1 MMRRGRTYHYTGYTR
16 AGALAEGRLQ
26 ATSLDEAIEMLWERG
41 LTPLETREDGAPTSE
56 RWGRLE
62 LLARRKPSRR
72 DVASF
77 TREFATLAQSEIPL
91 DDALRIVSEQ
101 SGTTRMQPVIASLL
115 EAVLDGA
122 HLSDAMARHPEAF
135 QDDYVNMARV
145 GEASG
150 NMASVFGELADLLER
165 RLDLAGRLA
174 SALVYP
180 SVLIVMALASIIVVM
195 GVLVPNLAPI
205 FAESGKPMPV
215 MVALIVRMRETWP
228 LIVTVALVMGMG
240 AFGIGATMLRSN
252 QMRRAAD
259 RILLG
264 LPLAGTL
271 SGEQNFARFSRTLG
285 SLLRTGVPMLPALA
299 SARSAVRNRHIG
311 SSLEAS
317 LETVR
322 DGQSLGRA
330 LLGRPGIPRVALR
343 MIMVGEE
350 TGKLD
355 QMLLR
360 TASVLEQQSQRRI
373 ERLMT
378 LLTPALTIAI
388 AGLVGGLMLT
398 VMNAIF
404 SVNELA
410 LQ

>member
-1 MMRRGRTYHYTGYTR
+1 MMQRARTYRYTGYTR
-16 AGALAEGRLQ
+16 SGAITEGRLQ
-26 ATSLDEAIEMLWERG
+26 AISLEEAIEMLWERG
-41 LTPLETREDGAPTSE
+41 LTPLETREDGAQASE
-56 RWGRLE
+56 RWWRLK
-62 LLARRKPSRR
+62 LLSPRKPSRR

-77 TREFATLAQSEIPL
+77 TREFATLAQSDIPL

-150 NMASVFGELADLLER
+150 NMARVFGELADLLER
-165 RLDLAGRLA
+165 RLDLAGRLT

-195 GVLVPNLAPI
+195 GVLVPNLAPM
-205 FAESGKPMPV
+205 FADSGRSMPT

-240 AFGIGATMLRSN
+240 AFGMGATMLRSN
-252 QMRRAAD
+252 HMRRAAD

-355 QMLLR
+355 EMLLR
-360 TASVLEQQSQRRI
+360 TAFVLEQQSQRRI

-398 VMNAIF
+398 VMNAIL

>member
-1 MMRRGRTYHYTGYTR
+1 MMQRARTYRYTGYTR
-16 AGALAEGRLQ
+16 AGAITEGRLQ
-26 ATSLDEAIEMLWERG
+26 AISLEEAIEMLWERG
-41 LTPLETREDGAPTSE
+41 LTPLETREDGARASE
-56 RWGRLE
+56 RWWRLE
-62 LLARRKPSRR
+62 LLSPRKPSRR

-77 TREFATLAQSEIPL
+77 TREFATLAQSDIPL

-150 NMASVFGELADLLER
+150 NMARVFGELADLLER
-165 RLDLAGRLA
+165 RLDLAGRLT

-195 GVLVPNLAPI
+195 GVLVPNLAPM
-205 FAESGKPMPV
+205 FAESGRSMPT

-240 AFGIGATMLRSN
+240 AFGMGATMLRSN
-252 QMRRAAD
+252 HLRRAAD

-271 SGEQNFARFSRTLG
+271 SAEQNFARFTRTLG

-355 QMLLR
+355 EMLLR
-360 TASVLEQQSQRRI
+360 TAFVLEQQSQRRI

-398 VMNAIF
+398 VMNAIL

>member
-1 MMRRGRTYHYTGYTR
+1 MMQRARTYRYTGYTR
-16 AGALAEGRLQ
+16 SGAITEGRLQ
-26 ATSLDEAIEMLWERG
+26 AISLEDAIEMLWERG
-41 LTPLETREDGAPTSE
+41 LTPLETREDGAQASE
-56 RWGRLE
+56 RWWRLK
-62 LLARRKPSRR
+62 LLSPRKPSRR

-77 TREFATLAQSEIPL
+77 TREFATLAQSDIPL

-150 NMASVFGELADLLER
+150 NMARVFGELADLLER
-165 RLDLAGRLA
+165 RLDLAGRLT

-195 GVLVPNLAPI
+195 GVLVPNLAPM
-205 FAESGKPMPV
+205 FADSGRSMPT

-240 AFGIGATMLRSN
+240 AFGMGATMLRSN
-252 QMRRAAD
+252 HMRRAAD

-355 QMLLR
+355 EMLLR
-360 TASVLEQQSQRRI
+360 TAFVLEQQSQRRI

-398 VMNAIF
+398 VMNAIL

>member
-1 MMRRGRTYHYTGYTR
+1 MQRARTYHYIAYTR
-16 AGALAEGRLQ
+16 GGALAEGRLQ
-26 ATSLDEAIEMLWERG
+26 ATSLDDAIEMLWERG
-41 LTPLETREDGAPTSE
+41 LTPFETREDGAPSSE
-56 RWGRLE
+56 RWWRHE
-62 LLARRKPSRR
+62 LLSPRKPSRR

-77 TREFATLAQSEIPL
+77 TREFATLAQSDIPL

-101 SGTTRMQPVIASLL
+101 SGTTRMRPVIASLL
-115 EAVLDGA
+115 EAVLDGQ

-135 QDDYVNMARV
+135 QDEYVNMARA

-150 NMASVFGELADLLER
+150 EMARVFGELADLLER
-165 RLDLAGRLA
+165 RLDLAGRIT

-180 SVLIVMALASIIVVM
+180 CVLIVVALASITVIM

-205 FAESGKPMPV
+205 FSESGRSMPV
-215 MVALIVRMRETWP
+215 MVALVVRLREAWP
-228 LIVTVALVMGMG
+228 LVLTAGAVMGIG
-240 AFGIGATMLRSN
+240 ALGIGATILRSN
-252 QMRRAAD
+252 HLRHAAD
-259 RILLG
+259 RILLRV
-264 LPLAGTL
+264 PLAGTL
-271 SGEQNFARFSRTLG
+271 SAEQNFARFTRTLG
-285 SLLRTGVPMLPALA
+285 SLLRTGVSMLPALA

-311 SSLEAS
+311 SGLEGT
-317 LETVR
+317 LESVR

-330 LLGRPGIPRVALR
+330 LSGRPGIPRVALR
-343 MIMVGEE
+343 MITVGEE

-355 QMLLR
+355 EMLLR
-360 TASVLEQQSQRRI
+360 TAIVLEQQSQRRI

-388 AGLVGGLMLT
+388 AGLVGGLILT

>member
-1 MMRRGRTYHYTGYTR
+1 MMRRARTYRYTGYTR
-16 AGALAEGRLQ
+16 AGAITEGRL
-26 ATSLDEAIEMLWERG
+26 EAISLEEAVEMLWERG
-41 LTPLETREDGAPTSE
+41 LTPLETREDGARASGP
-56 RWGRLE
+56 WWRLDV
-62 LLARRKPSRR
+62 LSSRKPSRR

-77 TREFATLAQSEIPL
+77 TREFATLAQSDIPL

-150 NMASVFGELADLLER
+150 NMARVFGELADLLER
-165 RLDLAGRLA
+165 RLDLAGRLT

-195 GVLVPNLAPI
+195 GVLVPNLAPM
-205 FAESGKPMPV
+205 FAESGRSMPT

-240 AFGIGATMLRSN
+240 AFGIGTTMLRSN

-259 RILLG
+259 RILLE

-317 LETVR
+317 LETIR

-355 QMLLR
+355 EMLLR
-360 TASVLEQQSQRRI
+360 TAFVLEQQSQRRI

-398 VMNAIF
+398 VMNAIL

>member
-1 MMRRGRTYHYTGYTR
+1 MMRRARTYRYTGYTR
-16 AGALAEGRLQ
+16 AGAITEGRL
-26 ATSLDEAIEMLWERG
+26 EAISLEEAVEMLWERG
-41 LTPLETREDGAPTSE
+41 LTPLETREDGARASGP
-56 RWGRLE
+56 WWRLDV
-62 LLARRKPSRR
+62 LSSRKPSRR

-77 TREFATLAQSEIPL
+77 TREFATLAQSDIPL

-135 QDDYVNMARV
+135 QDDYINMARV

-150 NMASVFGELADLLER
+150 NMARVFGELADLLER
-165 RLDLAGRLA
+165 RLDLAGRLT

-195 GVLVPNLAPI
+195 GVLVPNLAPM
-205 FAESGKPMPV
+205 FAESGRSMPT

-240 AFGIGATMLRSN
+240 AFGIGTTMLRSN

-259 RILLG
+259 RILLE

-317 LETVR
+317 LETIR

-355 QMLLR
+355 EMLLR
-360 TASVLEQQSQRRI
+360 TAFVLEQQSQRRI

-398 VMNAIF
+398 VMNAIL

>member
-1 MMRRGRTYHYTGYTR
+1 MIRRARTYHYIAYTR

-26 ATSLDEAIEMLWERG
+26 ATSLDDATEMLWERG
-41 LTPLETREDGAPTSE
+41 LTPFETREEAAAASD
-56 RWGRLE
+56 RWWQRE
-62 LLARRKPSRR
+62 LLAPRKPSRR
-72 DVASF
+72 DVAYF
-77 TREFATLAQSEIPL
+77 TREFATLVRSDIPL

-101 SGTTRMQPVIASLL
+101 SGTTRMRPVIESLL
-115 EAVLDGA
+115 DAVLDGA
-122 HLSDAMARHPEAF
+122 HLSDAMAQHPEAF
-135 QDDYVNMARV
+135 QDDYVNMVRA
-145 GEASG
+145 GEAG
-150 NMASVFGELADLLER
+150 GDIAHVFSELADLLER

-180 SVLIVMALASIIVVM
+180 GVLIVMALASITAVM

-205 FAESGKPMPV
+205 FAESGRPMPAV
-215 MVALIVRMRETWP
+215 IALVVRMREAWP
-228 LIVTVALVMGMG
+228 LILTAG
-240 AFGIGATMLRSN
+240 AAMGIGALGIGVTILRSN
-252 QMRRAAD
+252 HLRRAAD

-271 SGEQNFARFSRTLG
+271 SAEQNFARFSRTLG
-285 SLLRTGVPMLPALA
+285 SLLRTGVPMLPALT

-311 SSLEAS
+311 SGLEAS

-322 DGQSLGRA
+322 NGQSLGRA
-330 LLGRPGIPRVALR
+330 LSGRPGIPPVALR
-343 MIMVGEE
+343 MITVGEE

-355 QMLLR
+355 EMLLR
-360 TASVLEQQSQRRI
+360 AAIVLEQQSQRRI

-378 LLTPALTIAI
+378 LLTPALTVAI
-388 AGLVGGLMLT
+388 AGLVGGLILT

-404 SVNELA
+404 SVNEVA

>member
-1 MMRRGRTYHYTGYTR
+1 MMQRARTYRYTGYTR
-16 AGALAEGRLQ
+16 SGGITEGRLQ
-26 ATSLDEAIEMLWERG
+26 AISLEDAIEMLWERG
-41 LTPLETREDGAPTSE
+41 LTPLETREDGAQASE
-56 RWGRLE
+56 RWWRLK
-62 LLARRKPSRR
+62 LLSPRKPSRR

-77 TREFATLAQSEIPL
+77 TREFATLAQSDIPL

-150 NMASVFGELADLLER
+150 NMARVFGELADLLER
-165 RLDLAGRLA
+165 RLDLAGRLT

-180 SVLIVMALASIIVVM
+180 CVLIVMALASIIVVI
-195 GVLVPNLAPI
+195 GVLVPNLAPM
-205 FAESGKPMPV
+205 FADSGRSMPT

-240 AFGIGATMLRSN
+240 AFGMGATMLRSN
-252 QMRRAAD
+252 HMRRAAD

-311 SSLEAS
+311 TSLEAS

-355 QMLLR
+355 EMLLR
-360 TASVLEQQSQRRI
+360 TAFVLEQQSQRRI

-398 VMNAIF
+398 VMNAIL

>member
-1 MMRRGRTYHYTGYTR
+1 MMRRARTYRYTGYTR
-16 AGALAEGRLQ
+16 AGAITEGRLQ
-26 ATSLDEAIEMLWERG
+26 AISLEEAIEMLWERG
-41 LTPLETREDGAPTSE
+41 LTPLETREDGARASE
-56 RWGRLE
+56 RWWRLE
-62 LLARRKPSRR
+62 LLSPRKPSRR

-77 TREFATLAQSEIPL
+77 TREFATLAQSDIPL

-122 HLSDAMARHPEAF
+122 HLSDAMSRHPEAF

-150 NMASVFGELADLLER
+150 NMARVFGELADLLER
-165 RLDLAGRLA
+165 RLDLAGRLT

-195 GVLVPNLAPI
+195 GVLVPNLAPM
-205 FAESGKPMPV
+205 FADSGRPMPT

-240 AFGIGATMLRSN
+240 AFGMGATMLRSN
-252 QMRRAAD
+252 HMRRAAD

-311 SSLEAS
+311 SGIEAS

-355 QMLLR
+355 EMLLR
-360 TASVLEQQSQRRI
+360 TAFVLEQQSQRRI

-398 VMNAIF
+398 VMNAIL

>member
-1 MMRRGRTYHYTGYTR
+1 MMRRLRIYRYTGYTR
-16 AGALAEGRLQ
+16 AGAITEGRLQ
-26 ATSLDEAIEMLWERG
+26 AMSLDDAIEMLWERG
-41 LTPLETREDGAPTSE
+41 LTPLETREDGARSSE
-56 RWGRLE
+56 RWWRLE
-62 LLARRKPSRR
+62 LLSPRKPSRR

-77 TREFATLAQSEIPL
+77 TREFATLAQSDIPL

-150 NMASVFGELADLLER
+150 NMARVFGELADLLER
-165 RLDLAGRLA
+165 RLDLAGRLT

-180 SVLIVMALASIIVVM
+180 CVLIVMALASIIVVM
-195 GVLVPNLAPI
+195 GVLVPNLAPM
-205 FAESGKPMPV
+205 FAESGRAMPA

-228 LIVTVALVMGMG
+228 LIVTVTLVMGMG

-271 SGEQNFARFSRTLG
+271 SAEQNFARFTRTLG

-355 QMLLR
+355 EMLLR
-360 TASVLEQQSQRRI
+360 TAFVLEQQSQRRI

-398 VMNAIF
+398 VMNAIL

>member
-1 MMRRGRTYHYTGYTR
+1 MQRTRTYRYTGYTR
-16 AGALAEGRLQ
+16 AGAITEGRLE
-26 ATSLDEAIEMLWERG
+26 AISLEDAIEMLWERG
-41 LTPLETREDGAPTSE
+41 LTPLETREDGAPASE
-56 RWGRLE
+56 PWWRLE
-62 LLARRKPSRR
+62 LLSSRKPSRR

-77 TREFATLAQSEIPL
+77 TREFATLAQSDIPL

-122 HLSDAMARHPEAF
+122 HLSDAMARHPKAF

-150 NMASVFGELADLLER
+150 NMARVFGELADLLER
-165 RLDLAGRLA
+165 RLDLAGRLT

-180 SVLIVMALASIIVVM
+180 SVLIVMALASILVVM
-195 GVLVPNLAPI
+195 GVLVPNLAPM
-205 FAESGKPMPV
+205 FAESGRSMPT
-215 MVALIVRMRETWP
+215 MIGLIVRMRETWP

-271 SGEQNFARFSRTLG
+271 SAEQNFARFTRTLG

-355 QMLLR
+355 EMLLR
-360 TASVLEQQSQRRI
+360 TAFVLEQQSQRRI

-398 VMNAIF
+398 VMNAIL

>member
-1 MMRRGRTYHYTGYTR
+1 MMRRTRTYRYTGYTR
-16 AGALAEGRLQ
+16 AGAITEGRLE
-26 ATSLDEAIEMLWERG
+26 AISLEEAIEMLWERG
-41 LTPLETREDGAPTSE
+41 LTPLETREDGTRASGP
-56 RWGRLE
+56 WWRLD
-62 LLARRKPSRR
+62 LLSSRKPSRR

-77 TREFATLAQSEIPL
+77 TREFATLAQSDIPL

-150 NMASVFGELADLLER
+150 NMARVFGELADLLER
-165 RLDLAGRLA
+165 RLDLAGRLT

-195 GVLVPNLAPI
+195 GVLVPNLAPM
-205 FAESGKPMPV
+205 FAESGRAMPA

-355 QMLLR
+355 EMLLR
-360 TASVLEQQSQRRI
+360 TAFVLEQQSQRRI

-398 VMNAIF
+398 VMNAIL

>member
-1 MMRRGRTYHYTGYTR
+1 MMRRVRTYRYTGYTR
-16 AGALAEGRLQ
+16 AGAITEGRLQ
-26 ATSLDEAIEMLWERG
+26 AISLEEAIEMLWERG
-41 LTPLETREDGAPTSE
+41 LTPLETREDGARASGP
-56 RWGRLE
+56 WWRLD
-62 LLARRKPSRR
+62 LLSSRKPSRR

-77 TREFATLAQSEIPL
+77 TREFATLAQSDIPL

-150 NMASVFGELADLLER
+150 NMARVFGELADLLER
-165 RLDLAGRLA
+165 RLDLAGRLT

-180 SVLIVMALASIIVVM
+180 SVLIVMALASILVVM
-195 GVLVPNLAPI
+195 GVLVPNLAPM
-205 FAESGKPMPV
+205 FAESGRSMPT

-228 LIVTVALVMGMG
+228 LIVTVALVMGIG
-240 AFGIGATMLRSN
+240 AFGIGTTMLRSN

-271 SGEQNFARFSRTLG
+271 SGEQNFARFCRTLG

-355 QMLLR
+355 EMLLR
-360 TASVLEQQSQRRI
+360 TAFVLEQQSQRRI

-398 VMNAIF
+398 VMNAIL

>member
-1 MMRRGRTYHYTGYTR
+1 MMRRARTYRYTGYTR
-16 AGALAEGRLQ
+16 AGAITEGRLQ
-26 ATSLDEAIEMLWERG
+26 AISLEEAIEMLWERG
-41 LTPLETREDGAPTSE
+41 LTPLETREDGARASE
-56 RWGRLE
+56 RWWRLE
-62 LLARRKPSRR
+62 LLSPRKPSRR

-77 TREFATLAQSEIPL
+77 TREFATLAQSDIPL

-150 NMASVFGELADLLER
+150 NMARVFGELADLLER
-165 RLDLAGRLA
+165 RLDLAGRLT

-195 GVLVPNLAPI
+195 GVLVPNLAPM
-205 FAESGKPMPV
+205 FADSGKSMPT
-215 MVALIVRMRETWP
+215 MIALIVRMRESWP

-240 AFGIGATMLRSN
+240 AFGMGATMLRSN
-252 QMRRAAD
+252 HMRRAAD

-311 SSLEAS
+311 SGLEAS

-355 QMLLR
+355 EMLLR
-360 TASVLEQQSQRRI
+360 TAFVLEQQSQRRI

-398 VMNAIF
+398 VMNAIL

>member
-1 MMRRGRTYHYTGYTR
+1 MMQRARTYRYTGYTR
-16 AGALAEGRLQ
+16 SGEITEGRLQ
-26 ATSLDEAIEMLWERG
+26 AISLEEAIEMLWERG
-41 LTPLETREDGAPTSE
+41 LTPLETREDGAQASE
-56 RWGRLE
+56 RWWRLK
-62 LLARRKPSRR
+62 LLSPRKPSRR

-77 TREFATLAQSEIPL
+77 TREFATLAQSDIPL

-150 NMASVFGELADLLER
+150 NMARVFGELADLLER
-165 RLDLAGRLA
+165 RLDLAGRLT

-195 GVLVPNLAPI
+195 GVLVPNLAPM
-205 FAESGKPMPV
+205 FADSGRSMPT

-240 AFGIGATMLRSN
+240 AFGMGATMLRSN
-252 QMRRAAD
+252 HLRRAAD

-355 QMLLR
+355 EMLLR
-360 TASVLEQQSQRRI
+360 TAFVLEQQSQRRI

-398 VMNAIF
+398 VMNAIL

>member
-1 MMRRGRTYHYTGYTR
+1 MMRRARTYRYTGYTR
-16 AGALAEGRLQ
+16 AGAITEGRLQ
-26 ATSLDEAIEMLWERG
+26 AISLEEAIEMLWERG
-41 LTPLETREDGAPTSE
+41 LTPLETREDGARASE
-56 RWGRLE
+56 RWWRLE
-62 LLARRKPSRR
+62 LLSPRKPSRR

-77 TREFATLAQSEIPL
+77 TREFATLAQSDIPL

-150 NMASVFGELADLLER
+150 NMARVFGELADLLER
-165 RLDLAGRLA
+165 RLDLAGRLT

-195 GVLVPNLAPI
+195 GVLVPNLAPM
-205 FAESGKPMPV
+205 FAESGRSMPT
-215 MVALIVRMRETWP
+215 MVALIVRMRESWP

-252 QMRRAAD
+252 HMRRAAD

-311 SSLEAS
+311 SGLEAS

-355 QMLLR
+355 EMLLR
-360 TASVLEQQSQRRI
+360 TAFVLEQQSQRRI

-398 VMNAIF
+398 VMNAIL

>member
-1 MMRRGRTYHYTGYTR
+1 MMRRVRTYRYTGYTR
-16 AGALAEGRLQ
+16 AGAITEGRLQ
-26 ATSLDEAIEMLWERG
+26 AISLEEAIEMLWERG
-41 LTPLETREDGAPTSE
+41 LTPLETREDGARASE
-56 RWGRLE
+56 RWWRLE
-62 LLARRKPSRR
+62 LLSPRKPSRR

-77 TREFATLAQSEIPL
+77 TREFATLAQSDIPL

-122 HLSDAMARHPEAF
+122 HLSDAMSRHPEAF

-150 NMASVFGELADLLER
+150 NMARVFGELADLLER
-165 RLDLAGRLA
+165 RLDLAGRLT

-195 GVLVPNLAPI
+195 GVLVPNLAPM
-205 FAESGKPMPV
+205 FADSGRPMPT

-240 AFGIGATMLRSN
+240 AFGMGATMLRSN
-252 QMRRAAD
+252 HMRRAAD

-311 SSLEAS
+311 SGIEAS

-355 QMLLR
+355 EMLLR
-360 TASVLEQQSQRRI
+360 TAFVLEQQSQRRI

-398 VMNAIF
+398 VMNAIL

>member
-1 MMRRGRTYHYTGYTR
+1 
-16 AGALAEGRLQ
+16 
-26 ATSLDEAIEMLWERG
+26 
-41 LTPLETREDGAPTSE
+41 
-56 RWGRLE
+56 
-62 LLARRKPSRR
+62 
-72 DVASF
+72 
-77 TREFATLAQSEIPL
+77 
-91 DDALRIVSEQ
+91 
-101 SGTTRMQPVIASLL
+101 
-115 EAVLDGA
+115 
-122 HLSDAMARHPEAF
+122 
-135 QDDYVNMARV
+135 
-145 GEASG
+145 
-150 NMASVFGELADLLER
+150 MASVFGELADLLER

-228 LIVTVALVMGMG
+228 LIVTAGLVMGIG
-240 AFGIGATMLRSN
+240 AFGVGATIFRSN
-252 QMRRAAD
+252 HLRRAAD
-259 RILLG
+259 RMLLG

-271 SGEQNFARFSRTLG
+271 SAEQNFARFARTLG
-285 SLLRTGVPMLPALA
+285 SLLRTGVPILPALA
-299 SARSAVRNRHIG
+299 SARLTVRNRHIG

-330 LLGRPGIPRVALR
+330 LFGRPGIPRVALR

>member
-1 MMRRGRTYHYTGYTR
+1 MMQRARTYRYTGYTR
-16 AGALAEGRLQ
+16 AGAITEGRLQ
-26 ATSLDEAIEMLWERG
+26 AISLEEAIEMLWERG
-41 LTPLETREDGAPTSE
+41 LTPLETREDGARASE
-56 RWGRLE
+56 RWWRLE
-62 LLARRKPSRR
+62 LLSPRKPSRR

-77 TREFATLAQSEIPL
+77 TREFATLAQSDIPL

-150 NMASVFGELADLLER
+150 NMARVFGELADLLER
-165 RLDLAGRLA
+165 RLDLAGRLT

-180 SVLIVMALASIIVVM
+180 CVLIVMALASIIVVM
-195 GVLVPNLAPI
+195 GVLVPNLAPM
-205 FAESGKPMPV
+205 FADSGRSMPT

-240 AFGIGATMLRSN
+240 AFGMGATMLRSN
-252 QMRRAAD
+252 HMRRAAD

-355 QMLLR
+355 EMLLR
-360 TASVLEQQSQRRI
+360 TAFVLEQQSQRRI

-398 VMNAIF
+398 VMNAIL

>member
-1 MMRRGRTYHYTGYTR
+1 MMQRLRSYHYTGYTR
-16 AGALAEGRLQ
+16 AGVLAEGRLQ
-26 ATSLDEAIEMLWERG
+26 ATSLDDAIEILWERG

-56 RWGRLE
+56 RWWRLE

-77 TREFATLAQSEIPL
+77 TREFATLAQSDIPL

-101 SGTTRMQPVIASLL
+101 SGSTRMQPVIASLL
-115 EAVLDGA
+115 GAVLDGA

-150 NMASVFGELADLLER
+150 NMARVFGELADLLER
-165 RLDLAGRLA
+165 RLDLAGRLS

-205 FAESGKPMPV
+205 FAESGRPMPV

-228 LIVTVALVMGMG
+228 LIVTAGLVIGVG
-240 AFGIGATMLRSN
+240 AFGIGATILRSN
-252 QMRRAAD
+252 HLRLAAD

-271 SGEQNFARFSRTLG
+271 SAEQNFARFTRTLG

-299 SARSAVRNRHIG
+299 SARLAVRNRHIG

-322 DGQSLGRA
+322 DGQSLGRS
-330 LLGRPGIPRVALR
+330 LFGRPGIPRVALR

-350 TGKLD
+350 SGKLD
-355 QMLLR
+355 EMLLR
-360 TASVLEQQSQRRI
+360 TASVLEQQSQRRV

>member
-1 MMRRGRTYHYTGYTR
+1 MTRRARTYRYTGYTR
-16 AGALAEGRLQ
+16 AGAITEGRLQ
-26 ATSLDEAIEMLWERG
+26 AISLEEAIEMLWERG
-41 LTPLETREDGAPTSE
+41 LTPLETREDGARASE
-56 RWGRLE
+56 PWWRLD
-62 LLARRKPSRR
+62 LLSQRKPSRR

-77 TREFATLAQSEIPL
+77 TREFATLAQSDIPL

-101 SGTTRMQPVIASLL
+101 SGTSRMQPVIASLL

-122 HLSDAMARHPEAF
+122 HLSDAMARHPQAF

-150 NMASVFGELADLLER
+150 NMARVFGELADLLER
-165 RLDLAGRLA
+165 RLDLAGRLT

-195 GVLVPNLAPI
+195 GVLVPNLAPM
-205 FAESGKPMPV
+205 FAESGRSMPT

-228 LIVTVALVMGMG
+228 LIVTVALVLGMG
-240 AFGIGATMLRSN
+240 AFGIGATMLRSS
-252 QMRRAAD
+252 QVRRAAD

-355 QMLLR
+355 EMLLR
-360 TASVLEQQSQRRI
+360 TAFVLEQQSQRRI

-398 VMNAIF
+398 VMNAIL

>member
-1 MMRRGRTYHYTGYTR
+1 MTRRVRTYRYTGYTR
-16 AGALAEGRLQ
+16 AGAITEGRLQ
-26 ATSLDEAIEMLWERG
+26 AISLEEATEMLWERG
-41 LTPLETREDGAPTSE
+41 LTPLETREDGARASE
-56 RWGRLE
+56 PWWRLD
-62 LLARRKPSRR
+62 LLSQRKPSRR

-77 TREFATLAQSEIPL
+77 TREFATLAQSDIPL

-150 NMASVFGELADLLER
+150 NMARVFGELADLLER
-165 RLDLAGRLA
+165 RLDLAGRLT

-180 SVLIVMALASIIVVM
+180 SVLIVMALASILVVM
-195 GVLVPNLAPI
+195 GVLVPNLAPM
-205 FAESGKPMPV
+205 FAESGRSMPT

-228 LIVTVALVMGMG
+228 LIVTVALVMGIG
-240 AFGIGATMLRSN
+240 AFGIGTTMLRSN

-271 SGEQNFARFSRTLG
+271 SGEQNFARFCRTLG

-355 QMLLR
+355 EMLLR
-360 TASVLEQQSQRRI
+360 TAFVLEQQSQRRI

-398 VMNAIF
+398 VMNAIL